1 MEGLK
6 IHKED
11 PGLPYLKIWNWE
23 MGLLDD
29 LFDWCQSREPIGFTL
44 FSFLWVPSF
53 LLCMLS
59 ALILFPLRAWS
70 VFTSKTM
77 DFIDDV
83 TTKNLVLGYLLM
95 AISVPIL
102 LSSVFGVI
110 YQMNHKAKQERLKT
124 EEEWE
129 QLVRSFRQSRNNI
142 SQSRNNISQSR
153 NNIKDFK
160 PNKNIIKHKI

>member
-23 MGLLDD
+23 MGLLDN
-29 LFDWCQSREPIGFTL
+29 LFDWCQFREPLGFIL
-44 FSFLWVPSF
+44 FSFLWVPSY

-70 VFTSKTM
+70 IFTSKTM

-83 TTKNLVLGYLLM
+83 TTKNLFLGYLLM
-95 AISVPIL
+95 VISVPIL
-102 LSSVFGVI
+102 LSSVFGLI
-110 YQMNHKAKQERLKT
+110 YQNNHKAKQERLKN
-124 EEEWE
+124 EEEWAK
-129 QLVRSFRQSRNNI
+129 LVRSFYQLSYQSRM
-142 SQSRNNISQSR
+142 RT

>member
-23 MGLLDD
+23 MDLLNN
-29 LFDWCQSREPIGFTL
+29 LYDWCQSHTEPIGFIL
-44 FSFLWVPSF
+44 FSFLWIPSY

-70 VFTSKTM
+70 VFTSKTVN
-77 DFIDDV
+77 FIDDV
-83 TTKNLVLGYLLM
+83 TTKNRFLGYLLLLM
-95 AISVPIL
+95 AISTPII
-102 LSSVFGVI
+102 LSYFFGVV
-110 YQMNHKAKQERLKT
+110 YQKCHKDRQERLKN

-142 SQSRNNISQSR
+142 SQSRMR
-153 NNIKDFK
+153 TNNIKDFK